1 MLRSPAYGYGRTVT
15 EPSGVPNTAMYAGL
29 SRSTRGLSLDML
41 VPEGRDLFRRLVA
54 ESDVVIENF
63 GAGIMEEWGC
73 GFDDLQAVN
82 PRLVMLSL
90 SGYGRTG
97 PRASYK
103 AYATNIS
110 TFVGLTATWGGY
122 SHGTHTDYLCA
133 AHGALG
139 VLAALE
145 QVARTGVGV
154 HVDAAQIETAAVVM
168 APILLEPLVNGR
180 DVGPPGNDVAG
191 SVLSGAFRC
200 AGHDR
205 WVAVELED
213 LDDWAALCALLEC
226 PELGVDDTEQA
237 AERRDELVA
246 VLEAWA
252 AEHSPHTAALIL
264 QQAGIAAGAVQDME
278 DVYRDPVLRERG
290 FVVEVDQPDLGVIE
304 YPQSPHRLSA
314 TPGRYRCPGPRLGQH
329 TAEILREW
337 LGLDDDEIE
346 DLVDAG
352 AIFVA
357 RDPALGVTSR

>member
-1 MLRSPAYGYGRTVT
+1 M
-15 EPSGVPNTAMYAGL
+15 
-29 SRSTRGLSLDML
+29 
-41 VPEGRDLFRRLVA
+41 
-54 ESDVVIENF
+54 
-63 GAGIMEEWGC
+63 
-73 GFDDLQAVN
+73 
-82 PRLVMLSL
+82 
-90 SGYGRTG
+90 
-97 PRASYK
+97 
-103 AYATNIS
+103 
-110 TFVGLTATWGGY
+110 
-122 SHGTHTDYLCA
+122 
-133 AHGALG
+133 
-139 VLAALE
+139 
-145 QVARTGVGV
+145 

-180 DVGPPGNDVAG
+180 DVEPPGNDVAG

-252 AEHSPHTAALIL
+252 AERSPHTAALIL
-264 QQAGIAAGAVQDME
+264 QQAGLAAGAVQDME

-314 TPGRYRCPGPRLGQH
+314 TPGRYRCPGPRLGEH
-329 TAEILREW
+329 TDEILREW